1 MLDHAGFFRI
11 FWEHSRRALGRRAR
25 GPATTPDFRPFCA
38 RGLSQRCRLRHDG
51 IARSAERSPRTDA
64 GLVQGATDGQHGRHR
79 AKGCP
84 QIGSL
89 QRYTTSAGPC
99 SPPRARRRRLP
110 AENIVSARVLLRCHC
125 AATSDSL
132 RCDARSTRRA
142 AGTRAP
148 PQNTHDVRT
157 ACAFWMR
164 GEASRRGP
172 APVLGVFQAATRS
185 RRARVRV
192 RVRVSQGPSLPRPVF
207 RYTTERAGRLGG
219 ARPTD

>member
-1 MLDHAGFFRI
+1 MGR
-11 FWEHSRRALGRRAR
+11 RRAR
-25 GPATTPDFRPFCA
+25 RGAQEPTLQWSRHHRRAARPPS
-38 RGLSQRCRLRHDG
+38 RQ
-51 IARSAERSPRTDA
+51 
-64 GLVQGATDGQHGRHR
+64 
-79 AKGCP
+79 GCP
-84 QIGSL
+84 QIGSQHMQQGYTHLL
-89 QRYTTSAGPC
+89 QGLL
-99 SPPRARRRRLP
+99 RRRLRP
-110 AENIVSARVLLRCHC
+110 ERATQHFVSARVLRRCIR

-219 ARPTD
+219 ARHTD